1 MTNAPMCCHPT
12 DFSLPLSLSGLHAWT
27 RLEMELGIDTSK
39 ILRPVEPISPTGAE
53 VIHSGSS
60 EEWSYD
66 EKTEGV
72 DHSEEKQRS
81 IEITF
86 VV

>member
-1 MTNAPMCCHPT
+1 MCCHPT
-12 DFSLPLSLSGLHAWT
+12 DFSLPLSLSGLHSLNT
-27 RLEMELGIDTSK
+27 SGNGIGNWHHFAFDNVSQ
-39 ILRPVEPISPTGAE
+39 TGAE

-60 EEWSYD
+60 KEYSYD

-81 IEITF
+81 VEITF